1 MKNGLLCDNSVIF
14 LGALLEELSVGFF
27 QGCER
32 VDGLYD
38 GLEIV
43 ELGIVLEGKK
53 SAVGRGHD

>member
-1 MKNGLLCDNSVIF
+1 MENGLLCDNSVIF
-14 LGALLEELSVGFF
+14 LGALPEELSVGFF